1 MRSLVGSRAL
11 RAARGAVIGAALA
24 VAIVLAAVG
33 VAGAAGGAA
42 SPATAPTAH
51 FGIVLPASGSIIV
64 VRRSAGSDALWSVD
78 PVSKAA
84 TELVPLSFRPS
95 RVEQSP
101 GGQRLA
107 FLTTAAE
114 PRVVVY
120 NTHTGALHTWSLA
133 ARGVKAVDSLAWL
146 TSTKLVVAGRP
157 SHGFR
162 FYPFTD
168 RLYVLNAATG
178 ASKRYDNLIGTEP
191 TVAPGKRLVY
201 VRLSDGGPVAKGSP
215 VRRVIERLYSL
226 RLVAGAKPRL
236 IGSVKYPDAYD
247 IRHFYQPRLSR
258 DGAYLIT
265 STTGSDIS
273 VRYTVRAAATGKA
286 LKTVSTTIGHT
297 TAWSSLGDQVA
308 FWGMPGDSATA
319 AVLYIYH
326 AATHTLSHSGDIAN
340 SAVTG
345 LGWSSDDSLLAYSL
359 VNTGGMAF
367 AADESELWTLD
378 PASLASQNDLGK
390 GGLPVF
396 MP

>member
-1 MRSLVGSRAL
+1 MRSLVGSRAG

-24 VAIVLAAVG
+24 VAIVLAAAG
-33 VAGAAGGAA
+33 VAGAAAA
-42 SPATAPTAH
+42 SPATPPTAH
-51 FGIVLPASGSIIV
+51 FGTVLPASGSIIV
-64 VRRSAGSDALWSVD
+64 VRRSAGQDALWSVD

-120 NTHTGALHTWSLA
+120 DTHTGALHTWSLA

-178 ASKRYDNLIGTEP
+178 ASRRYDNLIGTEP
-191 TVAPGKRLVY
+191 TVAPAKRLVY
-201 VRLSDGGPVAKGSP
+201 VRLSDGGRVAMGSP
-215 VRRVIERLYSL
+215 VRWVIERLYSL
-226 RLVAGAKPRL
+226 RLVAGARPRL
-236 IGSVKYPDAYD
+236 IGSVKYPNAYD
-247 IRHFYQPRLSR
+247 IRHFYEPRLSR
-258 DGAYLIT
+258 DGRYLIT

-297 TAWSSLGDQVA
+297 TAWSNLGDQVA
-308 FWGMPGDSATA
+308 FWGMPGGSATA
-319 AVLYIYH
+319 AVLFVYH
-326 AATHTLSHSGDIAN
+326 AATNTVSKSAKLPHV
-340 SAVTG
+340 AVTG

-359 VNTGGMAF
+359 VNTGGGAF
-367 AADESELWTLD
+367 APDVSELWTLD